1 MAGHDELP
9 LSEVR
14 EFADDAFVNRAFE
27 RHDKA
32 RDILHRLPAPGG
44 KFRLLR
50 AGGMG
55 EVDLALVAGEA
66 QREPFLGLAA
76 VFAFPRL
83 ADDLARDVVLQPV
96 GDFAQPLH
104 GTDIGFLVQ
113 LPQRR
118 RPRLF
123 ALVDAALRHL
133 PCVGRVDML
142 RPLDAAADEGTAG
155 AIEHQHADTRA
166 IGEVFEA
173 HTRRRTSDDG
183 GRMISTYPSSVIRR
197 PSSES
202 QVCFGFSATAV
213 IGISWMPWS
222 AKVFAHLAMW

>member
-1 MAGHDELP
+1 MGECAHY
-9 LSEVR
+9 
-14 EFADDAFVNRAFE
+14 AFVNRALE
-27 RHDKA
+27 RHDEV
-32 RDILHRLPAPGG
+32 RNVLHRLPAPGRE
-44 KFRLLR
+44 FRLLG

-55 EVDLALVAGEA
+55 EVDLALVTGEA
-66 QREPFLGLAA
+66 HREPFLGLAA
-76 VFAFPRL
+76 VLALPRL

-96 GDFAQPLH
+96 GDFAEPLD

-133 PCVGRVDML
+133 PGMRRVDVL
-142 RPLDAAADEGTAG
+142 RPLDAPANEAKPG

-166 IGEVFEA
+166 IGEIFEA
-173 HTRRRTSDDG
+173 HSGGRTSNDR
-183 GRMISTYPSSVIRR
+183 GRMISTYPSSVTRR
-197 PSSES
+197 LSSGS

-213 IGISWMPWS
+213 IGTS
-222 AKVFAHLAMW
+222 